1 MELESILLKAEEE
14 IKDNFN
20 HKSVK
25 ELWGHAWKEFCSLS
39 VFGKIIYVFE
49 YLFTILRDVTCPVVD
64 DDRWNKYWILMTSF
78 GAPFALCYFT
88 SSRRFVFARSQ
99 WISALPSSP
108 PSLCGH
114 SF

>member
-1 MELESILLKAEEE
+1 MKAEEE
-14 IKDNFN
+14 IKDNFD

-49 YLFTILRDVTCPVVD
+49 YPFTILRDVTCPVVD